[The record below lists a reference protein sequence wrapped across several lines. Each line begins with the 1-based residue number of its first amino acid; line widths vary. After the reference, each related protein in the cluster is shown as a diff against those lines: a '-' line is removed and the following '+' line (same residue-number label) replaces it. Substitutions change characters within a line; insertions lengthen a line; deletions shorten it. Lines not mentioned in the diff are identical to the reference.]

1 MTKHKIIVICVAI
14 LSFLLFSVYN
24 YQKSKSYDILAIKS
38 PFEIVVDLNNNGIE
52 DDDEVITILDGYNY
66 IKHSDLQDPKNFSK
80 YSSYNLS
87 KKEIIALSYLT
98 EKFVSDYLKD
108 KTVTLKDN
116 NIYLG
121 TTNFNEKFLNSG
133 FVFKDNKPTN
143 EKALKKELKY
153 INKTNFVIYNAK
165 SNKYHTIDC
174 KYGLLAHNYVFIS
187 KSQLPKGVK
196 PCKYCHTDKNNYH
209 KHNKHNK
216 HKKYNFHGPNLN
228 VKPVPIMI
236 SNGSIKVLITDY
248 TTKLKP
254 DRCCNTEVCKE
265 LVKQI
270 NNSQKSID
278 IAIYGYRKVPPVEKA
293 LKNAIARGVKI
304 RLVYDINSCNTNIYP
319 DTMYLVS
326 IIKNAVNDKATFS
339 TGQPS
344 AYTNSIMHDK
354 FYIFDDKTV
363 MTGSANLSFTDMSG
377 FNCNNVVVINSAQVA
392 QVYKQEFEQMYN
404 ARFHYL
410 KSKIHEKENIQIG
423 NTNVSVYFSPK
434 DLTIERII
442 IPLVNSAR
450 KQICIPAFLITDYK
464 LAQALIN
471 AKQRGV
477 NIKII
482 LDAANAKSP
491 YSKHKLLRQ
500 HGILVKTETFA
511 GKLHSKT
518 MIIDNTYSVIGSM
531 NFSKSGEHKNDE
543 NMLVIKNSKIAV
555 FNKIF
560 FEYLWKKIDNYWLT
574 HDASA
579 EGLDSLG
586 SCSDGIDNDYD
597 GKIDIEDEGCQIH
610 HRKK

>member
-1 MTKHKIIVICVAI
+1 MTKHKIIIICVAI

-38 PFEIVVDLNNNGIE
+38 PFEIIIDLNNNGIE

-66 IKHSDLQDPKNFSK
+66 IKRSDIQNPAKLSK
-80 YSSYNLS
+80 YSNYNLS
-87 KKEIIALSYLT
+87 KKEVIALSYLT

-116 NIYLG
+116 NIYIG
-121 TTNFNEKFLNSG
+121 TTNFNEKLLNSG
-133 FVFKDNKPTN
+133 FVFKNNKPTN

-174 KYGLLAHNYVFIS
+174 KYGLLAHNYVFIE

-196 PCKYCHTDKNNYH
+196 PCKYCHTVKKASKTSPKNNS
-209 KHNKHNK
+209 
-216 HKKYNFHGPNLN
+216 YNYHGPNIY
-228 VKPVPIMI
+228 VKPVPTMLF
-236 SNGSIKVLITDY
+236 NNSIKVFITDY

-254 DRCCNTEVCKE
+254 DNFCNTEVCKE
-265 LVKQI
+265 LVRQI
-270 NNSQKSID
+270 NNAQNSID
-278 IAIYGYRKVPPVEKA
+278 IAIYGYKKVPPVEKA
-293 LKNAIARGVKI
+293 LKNALKRGVKI
-304 RLVYDINSCNTNIYP
+304 RLVYDINSNNTNIYP

-326 IIKNAVNDKATFS
+326 LLNNGVSDKANFS

-344 AYTNSIMHDK
+344 KYTNSIMHDK

-363 MTGSANLSFTDMSG
+363 ITGSANLSYTDMSG
-377 FNCNNVVVINSAQVA
+377 YNCNNVVVISSTQVA

-404 ARFHYL
+404 SKFHYL
-410 KSKIHEKENIQIG
+410 KSQINSKENIQVG
-423 NTNVSVYFSPK
+423 NSRVSIYFSPK
-434 DLTIERII
+434 DLTIERVL
-442 IPLVNSAR
+442 IPLINSA
-450 KQICIPAFLITDYK
+450 KTQIYIPAFLITDYK
-464 LAQALIN
+464 LAQALIS
-471 AKQRGV
+471 AKKRGV
-477 NIKII
+477 EIKII
-482 LDAANAKSP
+482 LDALNAKSS
-491 YSKHKLLRQ
+491 YSKHRLLRE

-518 MIIDNTYSVIGSM
+518 MIIDNKYSVIGSM

-543 NMLVIKNSKIAV
+543 NVLVIKNNKIAV
-555 FNKIF
+555 FNRIF

-574 HDASA
+574 HDANA
-579 EGLDSLG
+579 EGLESIG

-597 GKIDIEDEGCQIH
+597 GKIDMEDEGCYIH
-610 HRKK
+610 YKRK